1 MIEQVPGH
9 RSYKW
14 LMSIDSTPVCNY
26 AYLPNFPLMS
36 TVLEDEFRERTETL
50 GNNIS
55 YHYPRVI
62 QTLPKPN
69 CSVPA
74 LESSP
79 HLWHFKD
86 SETEVEFLVFSDG
99 LRKNHFKG
107 TTVEVLFKENEYHK
121 DDAKLAAAYSRLL
134 EFIKLCYTTVQS
146 AKHLA
151 DK

>member
-14 LMSIDSTPVCNY
+14 ISRQDSNPVVNY
-26 AYLPNFPLMS
+26 AYSPAFPLMS
-36 TVLEDEFRERTETL
+36 AVLEEEFNERVQTL

-55 YHYPRVI
+55 YHYPKVI
-62 QTLPKPN
+62 KTLPKPN
-69 CSVPA
+69 CSVPV

-86 SETEVEFLVFSDG
+86 SETEVEFLMFSDG

-107 TTVEVLFKENEYHK
+107 TSVEVLYKEDEYHK
-121 DDAKLAAAYSRLL
+121 DDAKLSAAYNRLL
-134 EFIKLCYTTVQS
+134 EFVKQCYGSSLQ
-146 AKHLA
+146 
-151 DK
+151 